1 MRNQEPADRRRA
13 VREERVTSTG
23 WRISGREALQLV
35 ERAAESLAVQPDR
48 DDDVLYAARFSLRP
62 MFGAGSAVHAVL
74 GALGAAI
81 ARDWDA
87 APPLTRDRPVERRA
101 TRFDG
106 LSWDVLGETGSWTG
120 ELRWRQKHPVIAG
133 AACTTHAII
142 VEQGLQTHL
151 FVRVTA
157 DAGLASVRG
166 LVGAG
171 QARPGFLADV
181 VRACR
186 VSFDGSDATPVT
198 LEEHEIEDFVRD
210 VLLSESRLHP
220 VAILAPLEAGGFV
233 LPPAEL
239 AAELMGLA
247 HVHCI
252 QRHQDTFRLT
262 DALGDRRLSAYW
274 GALHV
279 YMPDFSCAD
288 DGSRHPLLVHDRLID
303 PVLRA
308 ALVGRL
314 GVFAAKRVRM
324 PAGVAE
330 RRNPASAEP
339 VGVVSTD
346 STASAASTDAPAAAH
361 GNGASRTASH
371 VPSGVP
377 MLVIPP
383 ELTRLGA
390 QLEEFTAR
398 IGAMIEAQRTL
409 IEEVERLRT
418 TSAVRAANTTSL
430 ERRIG
435 ALERLLHA
443 HFDPSVNAE
452 ADGALD
458 ERAAADELTERG
470 DEEDADERLSLLD
483 VLRQAAAMYP
493 DELLI
498 LDNAERS
505 AQASPY
511 EDPDRV
517 AVILD
522 AMAQVAR
529 RRQAGALGTSLRD
542 AFRDLGVEYRG
553 GIAAST
559 SKRLR
564 EQYLVRG
571 PRGAEYECNEHIV
584 LGASYDPRHCLRI
597 YFTSRAAVEPRLV
610 IGHVGRHFTVMTS
623 T

>member
-1 MRNQEPADRRRA
+1 
-13 VREERVTSTG
+13 
-23 WRISGREALQLV
+23 
-35 ERAAESLAVQPDR
+35 
-48 DDDVLYAARFSLRP
+48 
-62 MFGAGSAVHAVL
+62 
-74 GALGAAI
+74 
-81 ARDWDA
+81 
-87 APPLTRDRPVERRA
+87 
-101 TRFDG
+101 
-106 LSWDVLGETGSWTG
+106 
-120 ELRWRQKHPVIAG
+120 
-133 AACTTHAII
+133 
-142 VEQGLQTHL
+142 
-151 FVRVTA
+151 
-157 DAGLASVRG
+157 
-166 LVGAG
+166 
-171 QARPGFLADV
+171 
-181 VRACR
+181 
-186 VSFDGSDATPVT
+186 
-198 LEEHEIEDFVRD
+198 
-210 VLLSESRLHP
+210 
-220 VAILAPLEAGGFV
+220 
-233 LPPAEL
+233 
-239 AAELMGLA
+239 
-247 HVHCI
+247 
-252 QRHQDTFRLT
+252 
-262 DALGDRRLSAYW
+262 
-274 GALHV
+274 
-279 YMPDFSCAD
+279 MPDFSCAD

-324 PAGVAE
+324 PTGVAE

-346 STASAASTDAPAAAH
+346 SAASAASADAAAAH
-361 GNGASRTASH
+361 GNGESRTPSH

-377 MLVIPP
+377 MLVVPP
-383 ELTRLGA
+383 ELARLGA

-430 ERRIG
+430 ERRIA

-443 HFDPSVNAE
+443 HFDPSANAE
-452 ADGALD
+452 AEGALD
-458 ERAAADELTERG
+458 ERAAADELTEGG

-511 EDPDRV
+511 EDPERV